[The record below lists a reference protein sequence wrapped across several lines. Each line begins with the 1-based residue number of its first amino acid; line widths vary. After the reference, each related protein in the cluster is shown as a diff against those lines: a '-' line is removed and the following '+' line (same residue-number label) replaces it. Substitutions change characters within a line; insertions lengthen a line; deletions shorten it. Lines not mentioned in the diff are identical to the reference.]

1 MNNDTCGCMK
11 NYVKLENKKNIWS
24 IKMFKRLSVLFAL
37 FALLFGFNAVANA
50 AATASEKQTVA
61 KEEVKNEPVTDLVK
75 AYEVWKNKGIKFVIR
90 DKKNGQFETWS
101 VGRLE
106 SWGTKSKWVVRNKKG
121 QFLTHATGHVEN
133 WKNGRSRLVLRD
145 KKGRIL
151 THIKLDLTDKGNFY
165 TTAVGLR
172 RLQNDTFLAFVQ
184 DSLGDILEEELK
196 AGSLSKARA
205 LIAYLDKHKKDKGA
219 ENFKPVI
226 RRMIPLMQALNSD
239 GKNARAAQTVE
250 AAGQLLKDLQ

>member
-1 MNNDTCGCMK
+1 
-11 NYVKLENKKNIWS
+11 
-24 IKMFKRLSVLFAL
+24 MFKRLSVLFAL
-37 FALLFGFNAVANA
+37 FALLFSFNTAAIAAEKA
-50 AATASEKQTVA
+50 AAQKQTAA
-61 KEEVKNEPVTDLVK
+61 KDEIKNEPVTDLIK
-75 AYEVWKNKGIKFVIR
+75 AYEVWKNKGIKFVVR
-90 DKKNGQFETWS
+90 DKNNGQFETWS

-121 QFLTHATGHVEN
+121 QFLTHASGHVEN

-172 RLQNDTFLAFVQ
+172 KLQNDTFLAFVQ
-184 DSLGDILEEELK
+184 DSLGDILEEDIK
-196 AGSLSKARA
+196 AGNISKVRA
-205 LIAYLDKHKKDKGA
+205 LIAYLNKHKADKGA

-226 RRMIPLMQALNSD
+226 RRMIPLLQSRNTD
-239 GKNARAAQTVE
+239 GKNTRVAQTVE
-250 AAGQLLKDLQ
+250 VAGQLLKDLQ